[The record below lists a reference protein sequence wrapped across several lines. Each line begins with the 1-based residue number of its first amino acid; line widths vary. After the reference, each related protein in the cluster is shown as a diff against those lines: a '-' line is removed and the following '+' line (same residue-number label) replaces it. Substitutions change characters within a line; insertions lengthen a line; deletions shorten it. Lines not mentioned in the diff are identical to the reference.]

1 MGHEEAVWSIVVW
14 LLIASLGVIGT
25 LIGYIWHK
33 HNQDSKDRKEAFD
46 EVLKG
51 LKESLDG
58 LKDSLDG
65 LGKDVFKEI
74 GKLYSKTAALESG
87 LAEICAH
94 CKERGQNCPGRNPE
108 FLKYIAAEHLNGNT
122 RTD

>member
-1 MGHEEAVWSIVVW
+1 MANDAALIQIVVW
-14 LLIASLGVIGT
+14 LLIACLGVIGT

-33 HNQDSKDRKEAFD
+33 HNQDSKERKEAFD

-65 LGKDVFKEI
+65 LGKDVFREI
-74 GKLYSKTAALESG
+74 GKLYSKTANLEAG
-87 LAEICAH
+87 FAELCAR
-94 CKERGQNCPGRNPE
+94 CKERAHSCPGRIKAGKPE
-108 FLKYIAAEHLNGNT
+108 E
-122 RTD
+122 